1 MSPDLLLC
9 EVDLAIWH
17 VCHVDLAWKMDLE
30 NISMSQQSAV
40 HAKCTQLPA
49 KQTGPHMARPL
60 VHGCNKLKVSTLH
73 YSHTKTKPSSN
84 PHPDLT

>member
-49 KQTGPHMARPL
+49 KQTGPLWAFRDPQRGENTTGML
-60 VHGCNKLKVSTLH
+60 
-73 YSHTKTKPSSN
+73 
-84 PHPDLT
+84 